1 MIHGGNATIYVSDM
15 DRAVEFY
22 TRTLGLKLENR
33 YGNEWASIDAGG
45 GLKLG
50 LHPTPSQH
58 DAAAKRAV
66 AAVEIGFDVEQP
78 LEQVVAELRRRGVE
92 LHDVPEDPK
101 AEVRL
106 VRFHDPDGN
115 GLYLYSPSSS
125 W

>member
-1 MIHGGNATIYVSDM
+1 MIHGGTATIYVSDM

-22 TRTLGLKLENR
+22 TGVLGLKLESR

-45 GLKLG
+45 GFTLG
-50 LHPTPSQH
+50 LHPASSRH

-66 AAVEIGFDVEQP
+66 EAIEIGLGVQQP
-78 LEQVVAELRRRGVE
+78 IEQVVAELRRRGVE
-92 LHDVPEDPK
+92 LQDVPEDPG
-101 AEVRL
+101 AAIRL

-115 GLYLYSPSSS
+115 GLYLYAP